1 MNPPGGP
8 SSSNTTA
15 PPPLPPRPNEAIGGP
30 GGMVPNYGLYGN
42 TMGYGG
48 AGYGMNNYNSYGVG
62 MYGGGLYGTGMMGGY
77 GSPYGH
83 GGAESNFARLAE
95 ESSRGAFQS
104 IESVVNAVSSVA
116 NMLSS
121 THNAVYS
128 SFRAVIGV
136 VEQLSR
142 LKLQLTSV
150 VLSLSL
156 FKFIQKLWRYLLVL
170 LRLKPR
176 NFASVEELAWGDAKQ
191 PFGAEVLGGSGPPVV
206 NWPAIMFW
214 LVALGG
220 PWLIYKAISQMV
232 RSVEE
237 SRKWATGT
245 GAHYTAQ
252 ALFDFQ
258 AGNDQELSFMS
269 GELLRVAPKED
280 QPRVRGWLLASSQEG
295 DRVGLV
301 PINYVKIVGRKS
313 ESPPLREP
321 IDNLSRFEMSFRHPS

>member
-15 PPPLPPRPNEAIGGP
+15 PPPLPPRPNEAIGTP

-95 ESSRGAFQS
+95 G
-104 IESVVNAVSSVA
+104 
-116 NMLSS
+116 
-121 THNAVYS
+121 T
-128 SFRAVIGV
+128 
-136 VEQLSR
+136 
-142 LKLQLTSV
+142 LTSV

-252 ALFDFQ
+252 
-258 AGNDQELSFMS
+258 
-269 GELLRVAPKED
+269 D

>member
-1 MNPPGGP
+1 MNPGGGP
-8 SSSNTTA
+8 SSSGPGA
-15 PPPLPPRPNEAIGGP
+15 PPPLPPRPTDMSTVPN
-30 GGMVPNYGLYGN
+30 MMPNYGMYGGG
-42 TMGYGG
+42 MGYGG
-48 AGYGMNNYNSYGVG
+48 AGYGLGPHSYGVG
-62 MYGGGLYGTGMMGGY
+62 MYGGMYGGGIY
-77 GSPYGH
+77 GGQYGH
-83 GGAESNFARLAE
+83 TGTDSSFARLAE

-104 IESVVNAVSSVA
+104 IEAVVNAVSSVA

-142 LKLQLTSV
+142 LKLQLTSL

-156 FKFIQKLWRYLLVL
+156 FKFLQKLWRYLLVL
-170 LRLKPR
+170 LRLKPA
-176 NFASVEELAWGDAKQ
+176 NYASAAELAWGEAKE
-191 PFGAEVLGGSGPPVV
+191 PFGSDVLGGSSHPII
-206 NWPAIMFW
+206 NWPAVMFW
-214 LVALGG
+214 MVALGG

-237 SRKWATGT
+237 KRKWATGT

-252 ALFDFQ
+252 ALYDFQ
-258 AGNDQELSFMS
+258 AANDQELSFMN
-269 GELLRVAPKED
+269 GEILRVAPKQE

-301 PINYVKIVGRKS
+301 PINYVRIVGRKS
-313 ESPPLREP
+313 ESPPLRDP
-321 IDNLSRFEMSFRHPS
+321 IDNLSKFEAPFGNSK

>member
-1 MNPPGGP
+1 MNTGGP
-8 SSSNTTA
+8 SGSNNPRS
-15 PPPLPPRPNEAIGGP
+15 PPPLPPRPADPNV
-30 GGMVPNYGLYGN
+30 VPNVMSGYGMYGGG
-42 TMGYGG
+42 MGYGG
-48 AGYGMNNYNSYGVG
+48 AGYGLGPHYG
-62 MYGGGLYGTGMMGGY
+62 MYGGMYGNGMYSGQYGPMGGDN
-77 GSPYGH
+77 S
-83 GGAESNFARLAE
+83 FARLAE

-104 IESVVNAVSSVA
+104 IESVVNAVTSVA

-136 VEQLSR
+136 VDQLSR

-150 VLSLSL
+150 ILSLSL

-170 LRLKPR
+170 LRLKPA
-176 NFASVEELAWGDAKQ
+176 NYASAAELAWGDAKQ
-191 PFGAEVLGGSGPPVV
+191 PFGSDVLAGPGPPAI
-206 NWPAIMFW
+206 NWPSVMFW
-214 LVALGG
+214 MVALGG

-232 RSVEE
+232 RTVEE
-237 SRKWATGT
+237 RRKWATGT

-252 ALFDFQ
+252 ALYDFQ
-258 AGNDQELSFMS
+258 AANDQELSFMN
-269 GELLRVAPKED
+269 GEFLRVAPKEE

-301 PINYVKIVGRKS
+301 PINYVRIVGRKS

-321 IDNLSRFEMSFRHPS
+321 INNFANYEKTFERIE

>member
-1 MNPPGGP
+1 MSLSNGP
-8 SSSNTTA
+8 SSSAPPA
-15 PPPLPPRPNEAIGGP
+15 PPPPPPRPSEMNTGLGVMP
-30 GGMVPNYGLYGN
+30 TYGMYGN
-42 TMGYGG
+42 TMGYSGP
-48 AGYGMNNYNSYGVG
+48 GYGMNSYGVG
-62 MYGGGLYGTGMMGGY
+62 MYGGMYGNGMMGGY
-77 GSPYGH
+77 GGQYGH
-83 GGAESNFARLAE
+83 CNPESSFARLAE

-104 IESVVNAVSSVA
+104 IEAIVNAVTSVA

-142 LKLQLTSV
+142 LKLQLAQ
-150 VLSLSL
+150 VLFSLSL

-170 LRLKPR
+170 LRLKPA
-176 NFASVEELAWGDAKQ
+176 NYASVEEMAWGEIKQ
-191 PFGAEVLGGSGPPVV
+191 PYGSDLLAGPGPRAV

-220 PWLIYKAISQMV
+220 PYLIYKAISQMV
-232 RSVEE
+232 RSFEE

-245 GAHYTAQ
+245 GAHYTAR
-252 ALFDFQ
+252 ALYDFH
-258 AGNDQELSFMS
+258 AANDQELSFMS
-269 GELLRVAPKED
+269 GELLRVAPKEE

-321 IDNLSRFEMSFRHPS
+321 IDNLSRFDMAFKPPS